1 MQKHIQKLINELN
14 TQNFDWTGNELIVKE
29 NQVILV
35 NHKANHIIEYYTL
48 TKNKDNT
55 FTCHYTFNNTSGPT
69 TTRNTIEQL
78 VDYIMEF

>member
-1 MQKHIQKLINELN
+1 MQKHIQELINELN
-14 TQNFDWTGNELIVKE
+14 TQNIDWTDNELIVKE

-35 NHKANHIIEYYTL
+35 NHKANPIIEYYTL

>member
-1 MQKHIQKLINELN
+1 MQKHIQELINELN
-14 TQNFDWTGNELIVKE
+14 TQNFDWTDNELIVKE

-35 NHKANHIIEYYTL
+35 NHKANHIVEYYTL
-48 TKNKDNT
+48 TKNKNNT
-55 FTCHYTFNNTSGPT
+55 FTCHYKFNNITGPT

>member
-1 MQKHIQKLINELN
+1 MQKHIQELINELN
-14 TQNFDWTGNELIVKE
+14 NQNFDWTDNELIVTKD
-29 NQVILV
+29 QTTLV

-48 TKNKDNT
+48 NKNKDKT

-69 TTRNTIEQL
+69 ITRNTIEQL

>member
-1 MQKHIQKLINELN
+1 MQKHIQELINELN
-14 TQNFDWTGNELIVKE
+14 TQNFDWTDNELIVKE
-29 NQVILV
+29 NQVILA

-48 TKNKDNT
+48 TKNKNNT
-55 FTCHYTFNNTSGPT
+55 FTCHYKFNNTTGPT

>member
-1 MQKHIQKLINELN
+1 MQKHIQELINKLN
-14 TQNFDWTGNELIVKE
+14 NQNFDWTDNELIVTKD
-29 NQVILV
+29 QATLV
-35 NHKANHIIEYYTL
+35 NHKANH
-48 TKNKDNT
+48 T

>member
-1 MQKHIQKLINELN
+1 MQKHIQELINELSN
-14 TQNFDWTGNELIVKE
+14 QNFDWTDNELIVTKD
-29 NQVILV
+29 QATLV

>member
-1 MQKHIQKLINELN
+1 MQKHIQELINELN
-14 TQNFDWTGNELIVKE
+14 NQNFDWTDNELIVTKD
-29 NQVILV
+29 QATLV

-55 FTCHYTFNNTSGPT
+55 FTYHYTFNNTDGPT
-69 TTRNTIEQL
+69 TTHETIEQL

>member
-14 TQNFDWTGNELIVKE
+14 NQNFNWTDNELIVTKD
-29 NQVILV
+29 QATLV
-35 NHKANHIIEYYTL
+35 NHKANHIIEYYTF

>member
-1 MQKHIQKLINELN
+1 MQKHIQELINELN
-14 TQNFDWTGNELIVKE
+14 TQNFDWTDNELIVKE

-48 TKNKDNT
+48 TKNKNNT
-55 FTCHYTFNNTSGPT
+55 FTCHYKFNNTTGPT

-78 VDYIMEF
+78 VNYIMEF

>member
-14 TQNFDWTGNELIVKE
+14 TQNFDWTDNELIVKE

>member
-1 MQKHIQKLINELN
+1 MQKHIQELINELN
-14 TQNFDWTGNELIVKE
+14 TQNFDWTDNELIVKE

-55 FTCHYTFNNTSGPT
+55 FTCHYTFNNTTGPT
-69 TTRNTIEQL
+69 TTRDTIEQL

>member
-1 MQKHIQKLINELN
+1 MQKYIHELINELN
-14 TQNFDWTGNELIVKE
+14 NQNFDWTDNELIVKE

-48 TKNKDNT
+48 TKNKNNT
-55 FTCHYTFNNTSGPT
+55 FTCHYKFNNTTGPT
-69 TTRNTIEQL
+69 TSRNTIEQL

>member
-1 MQKHIQKLINELN
+1 MQKHIQELINELN
-14 TQNFDWTGNELIVKE
+14 TQNFDWTDNELIVKE

-48 TKNKDNT
+48 TKNKNNT
-55 FTCHYTFNNTSGPT
+55 FTCHYKFNNTTGPT

>member
-1 MQKHIQKLINELN
+1 MQKHIQELINELN
-14 TQNFDWTGNELIVKE
+14 TQNFDWTDNELIVKE
-29 NQVILV
+29 NQIILV

-48 TKNKDNT
+48 TKNKNNT
-55 FTCHYTFNNTSGPT
+55 FTCHYKFNNTTGPT

>member
-1 MQKHIQKLINELN
+1 MQKHIQELINELN
-14 TQNFDWTGNELIVKE
+14 TQNFDWTDNELIVKE

-48 TKNKDNT
+48 TKNKNNT
-55 FTCHYTFNNTSGPT
+55 FTCHYKFNNTTGPT
-69 TTRNTIEQL
+69 TSRNTIEQL

>member
-1 MQKHIQKLINELN
+1 MQKHIQELINELN
-14 TQNFDWTGNELIVKE
+14 TQNFNWTDNELIVKE

-48 TKNKDNT
+48 TKNKNNT
-55 FTCHYTFNNTSGPT
+55 FTCHYKFNNTTGPT

>member
-1 MQKHIQKLINELN
+1 MQKHIQELINELN
-14 TQNFDWTGNELIVKE
+14 NQNFDWTDNELIVMKD
-29 NQVILV
+29 QATLV

-55 FTCHYTFNNTSGPT
+55 FTCHYTFNNTSGPI

-78 VDYIMEF
+78 VDYIMKF

>member
-1 MQKHIQKLINELN
+1 MQKHIQELIDELN
-14 TQNFDWTGNELIVKE
+14 NQDFDWTNNKLIVTN
-29 NQVILV
+29 NQATLV
-35 NHKANHIIEYYTL
+35 NYKANHIIEYHTL

-55 FTCHYTFNNTSGPT
+55 FTCHYTFNNTSVHT

>member
-1 MQKHIQKLINELN
+1 MQKHIQELINELN
-14 TQNFDWTGNELIVKE
+14 TQNFDWTNNELIVKE

-48 TKNKDNT
+48 TKNKNNT

>member
-1 MQKHIQKLINELN
+1 MQKHIQELINELN
-14 TQNFDWTGNELIVKE
+14 TQNFDWTDNELIVKE

-35 NHKANHIIEYYTL
+35 NHKANRIIEYYTL
-48 TKNKDNT
+48 TKNKNNT
-55 FTCHYTFNNTSGPT
+55 FTCHYKFNNTTGPT

>member
-1 MQKHIQKLINELN
+1 MQKHIQELINELN
-14 TQNFDWTGNELIVKE
+14 NQNFDWTDNQLIVTKD
-29 NQVILV
+29 QATLV
-35 NHKANHIIEYYTL
+35 NHKANHIIKYYAL

-55 FTCHYTFNNTSGPT
+55 FTCHYTFNNTTGPT

>member
-1 MQKHIQKLINELN
+1 MQKHIQELINKLN
-14 TQNFDWTGNELIVKE
+14 NQNFDWTDNELIVKE
-29 NQVILV
+29 NQIILV

-48 TKNKDNT
+48 TKNKNNT
-55 FTCHYTFNNTSGPT
+55 FTCHYKFNNTTGPT

>member
-1 MQKHIQKLINELN
+1 MQKHIQELINELN
-14 TQNFDWTGNELIVKE
+14 NQNFDWTDNELIVTKD
-29 NQVILV
+29 QATLV

-48 TKNKDNT
+48 TKNKNNA
-55 FTCHYTFNNTSGPT
+55 FTCHYKFNNTSGPT

>member
-1 MQKHIQKLINELN
+1 MQKHIQELINELN
-14 TQNFDWTGNELIVKE
+14 TQNFDWTDNELIVKE

>member
-1 MQKHIQKLINELN
+1 MQKHIQELINELN
-14 TQNFDWTGNELIVKE
+14 TQNFNWTDNELIVKE